1 MKLNVKNVNLE
12 RIFLAMFLIVGTIP
26 ALVSNFFDLFIIEFV
41 FVISLPLIGFFILRK
56 IVVRPIKELIARS
69 QAVLEGDLTEEIAV
83 KAIGEIGVLGNTV
96 NEMTRSLRNMA
107 IKIKNDAKN
116 LTEVAIS
123 LSAAANQSEKAIQ
136 ELAATLEEASAST
149 QEQNANTEELQA
161 TFEEMGAAIE
171 EISASAEQA
180 SSVANKAIQT
190 SQDGVDA
197 VENVVQRL
205 VLVDEN
211 TEIMKGVISK
221 LEESSQQIS
230 KMVQLITHIAE
241 QTNLLAL
248 NATIEAARAG
258 EYGRGFSVVANE
270 IRKLADESADAAKG
284 IIQIVNNNLKETQ
297 QAVNSV
303 IKVKEEIMISREL
316 ADKAKSALS
325 VIMNSTLEINQNS
338 ASIASAVEQ
347 QSVAIQAMM
356 QAIETIASAAQQ
368 IASGSQQASATIE
381 EQLATANLINES
393 SSSLQNLAEE
403 LEKLIGTFKTE

>member
-96 NEMTRSLRNMA
+96 NEMTKSLRNMA

-116 LTEVAIS
+116 LTEAAIS

-248 NATIEAARAG
+248 NTTIEAARAG

-270 IRKLADESADAAKG
+270 IRKLADESANAAKG

-393 SSSLQNLAEE
+393 SSNLQNLAEE
-403 LEKLIGTFKTE
+403 LEKLVGTFKTE

>member
-1 MKLNVKNVNLE
+1 
-12 RIFLAMFLIVGTIP
+12 
-26 ALVSNFFDLFIIEFV
+26 
-41 FVISLPLIGFFILRK
+41 
-56 IVVRPIKELIARS
+56 
-69 QAVLEGDLTEEIAV
+69 
-83 KAIGEIGVLGNTV
+83 
-96 NEMTRSLRNMA
+96 
-107 IKIKNDAKN
+107 
-116 LTEVAIS
+116 
-123 LSAAANQSEKAIQ
+123 
-136 ELAATLEEASAST
+136 
-149 QEQNANTEELQA
+149 
-161 TFEEMGAAIE
+161 
-171 EISASAEQA
+171 
-180 SSVANKAIQT
+180 
-190 SQDGVDA
+190 
-197 VENVVQRL
+197 
-205 VLVDEN
+205 
-211 TEIMKGVISK
+211 MKGVISK

-270 IRKLADESADAAKG
+270 IRKLADESANAAKD

-297 QAVNSV
+297 QVVNSV
-303 IKVKEEIMISREL
+303 IKVKEAIMISREL

-338 ASIASAVEQ
+338 ASIASTVEQ

>member
-1 MKLNVKNVNLE
+1 
-12 RIFLAMFLIVGTIP
+12 
-26 ALVSNFFDLFIIEFV
+26 
-41 FVISLPLIGFFILRK
+41 
-56 IVVRPIKELIARS
+56 
-69 QAVLEGDLTEEIAV
+69 
-83 KAIGEIGVLGNTV
+83 
-96 NEMTRSLRNMA
+96 
-107 IKIKNDAKN
+107 
-116 LTEVAIS
+116 
-123 LSAAANQSEKAIQ
+123 
-136 ELAATLEEASAST
+136 
-149 QEQNANTEELQA
+149 
-161 TFEEMGAAIE
+161 
-171 EISASAEQA
+171 
-180 SSVANKAIQT
+180 
-190 SQDGVDA
+190 
-197 VENVVQRL
+197 
-205 VLVDEN
+205 
-211 TEIMKGVISK
+211 MKGVISK

-270 IRKLADESADAAKG
+270 IRKLADESANAAKD

-297 QAVNSV
+297 QVVNSV
-303 IKVKEEIMISREL
+303 IKVKEAIMISREL

-325 VIMNSTLEINQNS
+325 VIMNSTLEINQFS
-338 ASIASAVEQ
+338 ASIASTVEQ

>member
-1 MKLNVKNVNLE
+1 
-12 RIFLAMFLIVGTIP
+12 
-26 ALVSNFFDLFIIEFV
+26 
-41 FVISLPLIGFFILRK
+41 
-56 IVVRPIKELIARS
+56 
-69 QAVLEGDLTEEIAV
+69 
-83 KAIGEIGVLGNTV
+83 
-96 NEMTRSLRNMA
+96 
-107 IKIKNDAKN
+107 
-116 LTEVAIS
+116 
-123 LSAAANQSEKAIQ
+123 
-136 ELAATLEEASAST
+136 
-149 QEQNANTEELQA
+149 
-161 TFEEMGAAIE
+161 
-171 EISASAEQA
+171 
-180 SSVANKAIQT
+180 
-190 SQDGVDA
+190 
-197 VENVVQRL
+197 
-205 VLVDEN
+205 
-211 TEIMKGVISK
+211 MKGVISK

-270 IRKLADESADAAKG
+270 IRKLADESANAAKD

-297 QAVNSV
+297 QVVNSV
-303 IKVKEEIMISREL
+303 IKVKEAIMISREL

-325 VIMNSTLEINQNS
+325 VIMNSTLEINQFS
-338 ASIASAVEQ
+338 ASIASTVEQ

-403 LEKLIGTFKTE
+403 LEKLKLVGGIYQETDNSRLFPDLQVQLLDSDKG